1 MQMMPREAPKGV
13 GFVELYTRE
22 TNTPRRWR
30 VCLEVAGLL
39 WWPEWEGVATDTQQ
53 ATEQAREAFTRRL
66 GVSLPLTV
74 LSVHEVA
81 A

>member
-1 MQMMPREAPKGV
+1 MPIMLRETPKWGTCDHV
-13 GFVELYTRE
+13 YTRE

-39 WWPEWEGVATDTQQ
+39 WWPEWEGIATDTQQ
-53 ATEQAREAFTRRL
+53 ATEQAREAFTKRL
-66 GVSLPLTV
+66 GVALPLTV